1 MSKIETLVKNN
12 EHLYPR
18 TVEKAIYD
26 DNGGRLDNKINQLKT
41 DVDIL
46 KGKDIKFKKVFCQV
60 SSNNY
65 AIGGYYGV
73 ISKNDIELP
82 DDAKIIGV
90 DGINYQGYP
99 AIATYLDDEQLF
111 RIACNTSDGAYF
123 FIRYI

>member
-1 MSKIETLVKNN
+1 MSKIETLVKDN
-12 EHLYPR
+12 EHIYPR
-18 TVEKAIYD
+18 TVEKAIFD
-26 DNGGRLDNKINQLKT
+26 DNGVRLDNKIGELRQ

-46 KGKDIKFKKVFCQV
+46 KGKDIKFKKVFCRV
-60 SSNNY
+60 SSNNN

-82 DDAKIIGV
+82 ADAKIIGV
-90 DGINYQGYP
+90 DGINSQGYP

-111 RIACNTSDGAYF
+111 RISCNTSDGGYF